1 MAGSPGRIIGL
12 ETEFAIVSAHTVPM
26 PPGTENPIAP
36 PEAVAELYRGTP
48 QEYRARN
55 RFLPNGGRLYVDLG
69 SHPEYATAECR
80 SIHDVVAQ
88 DRAGESILRAMTERA
103 NASLLERGVQARI
116 HIVKNNRD
124 ALGATFGCHENYQV
138 SRSTVDQLSSECVS
152 ATRPSW
158 LTESLRR
165 LFLPLGLGV
174 LAPGPLGTECPLGAE
189 GRLGLEAPE
198 TFCARGGQSA
208 L

>member
-88 DRAGESILRAMTERA
+88 DRAWAKPPCAG
-103 NASLLERGVQARI
+103 
-116 HIVKNNRD
+116 
-124 ALGATFGCHENYQV
+124 
-138 SRSTVDQLSSECVS
+138 SRLAS
-152 ATRPSW
+152 ATVSTR
-158 LTESLRR
+158 
-165 LFLPLGLGV
+165 
-174 LAPGPLGTECPLGAE
+174 
-189 GRLGLEAPE
+189 
-198 TFCARGGQSA
+198 
-208 L
+208 